1 MQYNLLGYLLK
12 SLELVILLGLSNS
25 WWKERICCI
34 TCFLLVS
41 LCQPL
46 KCKASHGYERLNPLS
61 WSLARHFDLKTQ
73 RHHGIFSLMHHVV
86 LGDDPEVKQGKP
98 SPDGFLAAAKRFEHE
113 QPRTTVKRIRV
124 AVKRSHE
131 PRTTVHR
138 RGSIVSVD
146 CRGHVVKQFV
156 DINLSFFSTECLER
170 SQA

>member
-1 MQYNLLGYLLK
+1 
-12 SLELVILLGLSNS
+12 
-25 WWKERICCI
+25 
-34 TCFLLVS
+34 
-41 LCQPL
+41 
-46 KCKASHGYERLNPLS
+46 
-61 WSLARHFDLKTQ
+61 
-73 RHHGIFSLMHHVV
+73 MHHVV

-98 SPDGFLAAAKRFEHE
+98 SPDGFLAAAKRFESHSSSSSRYLLLLLHLILLILPRPRTTKHE